1 MQAQAWSELIRATHA
16 SGCQAVLAITGGG
29 SGAIA
34 EILRIPGGS
43 KLLLEALVPY
53 DARALEDFVGGP
65 VEQACSED
73 TAAAMADRAR
83 QKAAALAH
91 PDTRPIGL
99 GATAS
104 LASDRP
110 KKGDHRF
117 HVAVTSGSG
126 VDIVSV
132 VLAKGQRDR
141 AEEEDVV
148 ARAIVLCLA
157 RACGIAAPT
166 IESALGPEDRCS
178 VTSRPP
184 ASLIDHLVAGTLARV
199 TAHPDG
205 QVSPPAKPPAAV
217 LPGSFNPLHQGH
229 LGLAQAAAEIL
240 GAPVHFELSVVN
252 VDKPPLTTSEV
263 RRRLTQFAWRATV
276 ELTRAPTFLE
286 KSRLFSGATF
296 VIGADTAER
305 LVAPRY
311 YGDSDTRMRAA
322 LDEMARRR
330 CRFLVA
336 ARLDPAGQ
344 VRSLS
349 DAGIP
354 ARFADMFAAIPESR
368 FRVDVSSTE
377 LRTGA

>member
-53 DARALEDFVGGP
+53 DARALEDFLGAP

-73 TAAAMADRAR
+73 TAAAMADRAQ

-117 HVAVTSGSG
+117 HVAVASASG
-126 VDIVSV
+126 VDLVSV

-157 RACGIAAPT
+157 RACGIAAPA
-166 IESALGPEDRCS
+166 IESVLGPEDRCS
-178 VTSRPP
+178 VTSRP
-184 ASLIDHLVAGTLARV
+184 AVSLIDQLVAGTPRPRDRASGRAGLAAGEAPRRRPARIV
-199 TAHPDG
+199 
-205 QVSPPAKPPAAV
+205 QPPAPGPPRPGASGGGDHRRARPLRAV
-217 LPGSFNPLHQGH
+217 GGRTWTNP
-229 LGLAQAAAEIL
+229 
-240 GAPVHFELSVVN
+240 
-252 VDKPPLTTSEV
+252 
-263 RRRLTQFAWRATV
+263 R
-276 ELTRAPTFLE
+276 
-286 KSRLFSGATF
+286 
-296 VIGADTAER
+296 
-305 LVAPRY
+305 
-311 YGDSDTRMRAA
+311 
-322 LDEMARRR
+322 
-330 CRFLVA
+330 
-336 ARLDPAGQ
+336 
-344 VRSLS
+344 
-349 DAGIP
+349 
-354 ARFADMFAAIPESR
+354 
-368 FRVDVSSTE
+368 
-377 LRTGA
+377 

>member
-34 EILRIPGGS
+34 ELLRIPGGS

-53 DARALEDFVGGP
+53 DARALDDFLGTTP
-65 VEQACSED
+65 EQACSEE
-73 TAAAMADRAR
+73 TAAAMADRAQQR
-83 QKAAALAH
+83 AGALAH
-91 PDTRPIGL
+91 PGARSIGL

-117 HVAVTSGSG
+117 HIAVASASG
-126 VDIVSV
+126 VDLVSV
-132 VLAKGQRDR
+132 VLAKGQRER

-148 ARAIVLCLA
+148 ARAIVLSLA
-157 RACGIAAPT
+157 RACAVPAPT
-166 IESALGPEDRCS
+166 VETLLGPDDRCI
-178 VTSRPP
+178 VGSRPTSSP
-184 ASLIDHLVAGTLARV
+184 IDHLLTGKLARV
-199 TAHPDG
+199 TVQPDG
-205 QVSPPAKPPAAV
+205 RIAQSAMAPAAL

-229 LGLAQAAAEIL
+229 MGLARAAEEII
-240 GAPVHFELSVVN
+240 GGPVHFELSVVN
-252 VDKPPLTTSEV
+252 VDKPPLTAEEV
-263 RRRLTQFAWRATV
+263 RRRLSQFAWRATI

-286 KSRLFSGATF
+286 KSRLFPGTTF

-311 YGDSDTRMRAA
+311 YSDSDMRMRAA
-322 LDEMARRR
+322 LEEMSKRG
-330 CRFLVA
+330 CHFLVA
-336 ARLDPAGQ
+336 ARLDPARQ
-344 VRSLS
+344 LRSLA

-354 ARFADMFAAIPESR
+354 SRFADMFAAIPESR
-368 FRVDVSSTE
+368 FRVDVSSTD
-377 LRTGA
+377 LRAGS